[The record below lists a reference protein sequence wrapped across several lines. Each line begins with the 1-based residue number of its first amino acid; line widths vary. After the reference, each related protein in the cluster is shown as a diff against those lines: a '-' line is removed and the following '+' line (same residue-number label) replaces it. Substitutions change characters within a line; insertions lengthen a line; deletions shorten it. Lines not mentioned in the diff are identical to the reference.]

1 MNNLKKIIVT
11 TLLISVA
18 YSGLGGC
25 GSSSKPASQPASSS
39 STQATSS
46 AQAKPAE
53 NIPTEYKNALKTAQR
68 YNDMMHMSK
77 SKLYE
82 QLTSEYG
89 EKFTPE
95 AAEYAIAHVNA
106 DYKKNALATAKNYEK
121 TMSMSPARIHD
132 QLVSDAGERFTE
144 EEAQSAVQNLDK

>member
-1 MNNLKKIIVT
+1 
-11 TLLISVA
+11 
-18 YSGLGGC
+18 
-25 GSSSKPASQPASSS
+25 
-39 STQATSS
+39 
-46 AQAKPAE
+46 
-53 NIPTEYKNALKTAQR
+53 
-68 YNDMMHMSK
+68 MMHMSK

-144 EEAQSAVQNLDK
+144 EEAQYAVQNLDK